1 MNVLPA
7 PGASLVG
14 ASDRIALPGKPFA
27 FTIDTVNISDPK
39 VLAITIV
46 DGKGAP
52 VEWNI
57 VPANSGV
64 AEAGKY

>member
-1 MNVLPA
+1 
-7 PGASLVG
+7 LVG
-14 ASDRIALPGKPFA
+14 ASDRIGLPGKPFV

-52 VEWNI
+52 VPFNI
-57 VPANSGV
+57 VSANTG
-64 AEAGKY
+64 AGEAGNFLMYFLSNL